1 MNLISCEYIS
11 SLTCCSTC
19 NLVSCLCAEADLR
32 IGQLQWGDSGVY
44 FCKVIIADDLEGTN
58 EAHLEL
64 LVLGMAT
71 LHFSQSSD
79 IKTDQD
85 QLVTVFFM
93 YVCLYVKAQ
102 CSFFLY
108 VVCKGLQ
115 KYPFCCFRS

>member
-79 IKTDQD
+79 IKTLIKISWLQFS
-85 QLVTVFFM
+85 LCMF
-93 YVCLYVKAQ
+93 VCMLKLSAVSFYMLFVK
-102 CSFFLY
+102 
-108 VVCKGLQ
+108 VCRNTL
-115 KYPFCCFRS
+115 FVAF